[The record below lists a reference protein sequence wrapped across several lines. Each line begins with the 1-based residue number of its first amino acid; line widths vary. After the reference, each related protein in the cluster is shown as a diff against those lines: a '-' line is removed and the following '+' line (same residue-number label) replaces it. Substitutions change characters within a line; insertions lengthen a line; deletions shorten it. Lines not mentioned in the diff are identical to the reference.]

1 MKIIQPFG
9 ERVLIRVVTPEEKT
23 STGLLVKPVDK
34 DASNKGIVEAVGEGS
49 TLQDGTIKSLCVK
62 EGDLVLF
69 NVGAGTKLYDE
80 NEVYRIM
87 HIRDILGKLVKED

>member
-9 ERVLIRVVTPEEKT
+9 ERVLVRVVTPEEKT

-49 TLQDGTIKSLCVK
+49 TLQDGTIKPLCVK